1 MSVALAFLIIV
12 LFFTFIQPLKYRA
25 TSELLVVQ
33 NYNQAADAYTVSRS
47 NYFLSN
53 ILAHVVY
60 SDSFFNEVLESGY
73 NINSGAFSQNS
84 NKRKKQWQKLI
95 KTKTINDTG
104 IIAIYAYHQD
114 KEQAFLLNQAV
125 AETLKNKHQE
135 YHGLGDKVAIKI
147 IDKTYITDWPVKPN
161 ILLNILFGAL
171 IGLAAG
177 AGFAYLFPDQE
188 FRIRLRLKKKG
199 VGQKI
204 AEKREYTGRKAVAA
218 DDLGYA
224 NQFRLASGVIKQN
237 EIKQEEEDEFDIFPV
252 RGKSQDNNINIQGSI
267 RNLIN

>member
-1 MSVALAFLIIV
+1 MSVALAFLIII

-33 NYNQAADAYTVSRS
+33 NYSQTADAYTVARS

-53 ILAHVVY
+53 ILAQVVY

-73 NINSGAFSQNS
+73 NINAAAFSSNS

-114 KEQAFLLNQAV
+114 KDQAFLLNQAV

-135 YHGLGDKVAIKI
+135 YHGLGNKVAIKI
-147 IDKTYITDWPVKPN
+147 IDKTYVTDWPVKPN

-171 IGLAAG
+171 IGLTAG
-177 AGFAYLFPDQE
+177 AGFAYLFPDRE
-188 FRIRLRLKKKG
+188 FRIRLWPKKKDAG
-199 VGQKI
+199 RET
-204 AEKREYTGRKAVAA
+204 AETPEEAGREPVSAGYIGDTKQFGLAEGAVKRTAA
-218 DDLGYA
+218 A
-224 NQFRLASGVIKQN
+224 
-237 EIKQEEEDEFDIFPV
+237 EEEDEFDIFPA
-252 RGKSQDNNINIQGSI
+252 RGKSQDNNIQGNI

>member
-1 MSVALAFLIIV
+1 MALAFLIIV

-33 NYNQAADAYTVSRS
+33 NYSQTADAYTVARS

-53 ILAHVVY
+53 ILAQVVY

-73 NINSGAFSQNS
+73 NINAAAFSSNS

-114 KEQAFLLNQAV
+114 KDQAFLLNQAV

-135 YHGLGDKVAIKI
+135 YHGLGDKVTIKI
-147 IDKTYITDWPVKPN
+147 IDKTYATDWPVKPN

-177 AGFAYLFPDQE
+177 AGFAYLFPNQE
-188 FRIRLRLKKKG
+188 FRIRLWPKKKG
-199 VGQKI
+199 AGREI
-204 AEKREYTGRKAVAA
+204 AEKREYINREVAGTGNIGDVR
-218 DDLGYA
+218 
-224 NQFRLASGVIKQN
+224 QFGLASGAAQQKGIVK
-237 EIKQEEEDEFDIFPV
+237 EEEDEFDIFPV
-252 RGKSQDNNINIQGSI
+252 SEKSREHNINMRGDIK
-267 RNLIN
+267 NLLN